1 MKKIKS
7 VVTSSASLVDDLK
20 SIGLFAQASV
30 IDQAIN
36 AASKI
41 KTVLRDEGVGDDDEH
56 DVDLEEEELEDVL
69 EDTGVGDTDEEES
82 DDLPDDAIG
91 VDNHSKYSPKQL
103 NKLKSIARAC
113 IDSKKS
119 VKSAKA
125 LLVSIANYEASL

>member
-30 IDQAIN
+30 IDQAIH
-36 AASKI
+36 ASSKI
-41 KTVLRDEGVGDDDEH
+41 KTVLRDEGVGDEEQDDHLDE
-56 DVDLEEEELEDVL
+56 DELEDVL
-69 EDTGVGDTDEEES
+69 EDEGVGDADEEDES